1 MHDDRADEKGKGTK
15 KRVIKRKRKSENYKN
30 CLEAARI
37 ENKINH
43 LEKNNADIDFLKE
56 DQKEF
61 RRNNKLIFKT
71 QQRFKSEMLNVF
83 TEENNKFVLSPKKCN

>member
-1 MHDDRADEKGKGTK
+1 MHDDRVDEIGKGTK
-15 KRVIKRKRKSENYKN
+15 KCVIKRKRKSESHKN

-83 TEENNKFVLSPKKCN
+83 TEENNKFVSSSKNCN

>member
-1 MHDDRADEKGKGTK
+1 MRKENVQKS
-15 KRVIKRKRKSENYKN
+15 VIKRKRKSENYKN
-30 CLEAARI
+30 CLEAALT

-43 LEKNNADIDFLKE
+43 LEKNKADVDILKE

-61 RRNNKLIFKT
+61 RKNNKLIFKT

-83 TEENNKFVLSPKKCN
+83 TELNNKTVLSSKKCN

>member
-1 MHDDRADEKGKGTK
+1 MRKEKVQKS
-15 KRVIKRKRKSENYKN
+15 VIKRKRKSENYKN
-30 CLEAARI
+30 CLEAALT

-43 LEKNNADIDFLKE
+43 LEKNKADVDILKE

-61 RRNNKLIFKT
+61 RKNNKLIFKT

-83 TEENNKFVLSPKKCN
+83 TQENNKTVLSSKKCN